1 MSVSKITKEQLEYY
15 KNTYDRYEGIESN
28 EFEKICDEL
37 IEYKL
42 LEEELNFDLEI
53 VIKALLN
60 GIYCT
65 HSTSER
71 NYFSGKELSISG
83 DHEALVV
90 YENNVYWITKNGE
103 RIKQQQVVYKRFEFK
118 DYSKT
123 WSLSRNDLE
132 EQEDDRN

>member
-42 LEEELNFDLEI
+42 LGEELNFDLEI

-60 GIYCT
+60 GIYCR
-65 HSTSER
+65 HSIGER
-71 NYFSGKELSISG
+71 NYFSGTELSISG
-83 DHEALVV
+83 NHEALVV

-103 RIKQQQVVYKRFEFK
+103 RIKQQRVVYKRFEFK
-118 DYSKT
+118 DYGKNWWLEKPKEES
-123 WSLSRNDLE
+123 ND
-132 EQEDDRN
+132 

>member
-1 MSVSKITKEQLEYY
+1 MDRLTKRDNRTKSGCRLPTYATKNEEDVFIKLFKLE
-15 KNTYDRYEGIESN
+15 N
-28 EFEKICDEL
+28 L
-37 IEYKL
+37 A
-42 LEEELNFDLEI
+42 EELNFDLEI

-71 NYFSGKELSISG
+71 NYFSGTELSISG
-83 DHEALVV
+83 NHEALVV

-103 RIKQQQVVYKRFEFK
+103 RIKQQRVVYKRFEFK
-118 DYSKT
+118 DYGKT